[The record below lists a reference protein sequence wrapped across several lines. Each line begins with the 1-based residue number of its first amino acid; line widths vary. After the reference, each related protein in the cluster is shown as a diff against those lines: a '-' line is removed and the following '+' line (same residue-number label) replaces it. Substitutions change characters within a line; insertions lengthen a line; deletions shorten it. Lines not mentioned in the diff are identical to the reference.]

1 MNNIE
6 KFVST
11 MVEREIV
18 KKDDKEIIIYGINT
32 GVEIIINIV
41 TTIILGSVFR
51 LIFESIMFL
60 ISFSAIR
67 IYAGGYH
74 AKTALRC
81 YFMSSATIAVILSI
95 VKFTPIEYI
104 VSISIIL
111 LLLSTATIIRYAPVE
126 TSNKPLDEKEQKHYH
141 RKTIQNMVIEYCII
155 LILFIVQQYR
165 WAYVIILGIAITA
178 ILVIVQ
184 IKIKLRG
191 ESNG

>member
-32 GVEIIINIV
+32 GIEIIINII
-41 TTIILGSVFR
+41 TTIILGLIFR
-51 LIFESIMFL
+51 LIFESIIFL

-81 YFMSSATIAVILSI
+81 YFMSSGTIAVILSI

-111 LLLSTATIIRYAPVE
+111 LLLSTAIIVRYAPVE
-126 TSNKPLDEKEQKHYH
+126 TSNKSLDEKEQKHYR

-155 LILFIVQQYR
+155 LILFILQQYR
-165 WAYVIILGIAITA
+165 MAYVIILGITITA

-191 ESNG
+191 ESNV